1 MKKAV
6 FSYIVMFVT
15 MAALV
20 LWPKIFPIT
29 GDELGYAVIAYIVV
43 FPLVS
48 LAASFLSGL
57 SGVLYGLMCTFLAG
71 AGSLAMPLMVFGAT
85 GREYM
90 LIPVAAS
97 AFGLAVGLAA
107 ARAFERR
114 RADKSGK

>member
-1 MKKAV
+1 MKKAI
-6 FSYIVMFVT
+6 FSYILMFAA

-43 FPLVS
+43 FPLAA
-48 LAASFLSGL
+48 LIASFLSGL

-71 AGSLAMPLMVFGAT
+71 VGSIVMPLIVFGAT

-90 LIPVAAS
+90 LIPVVAS
-97 AFGLAVGLAA
+97 ALGLAAGLAVAHIH
-107 ARAFERR
+107 ERR
-114 RADKSGK
+114 RADKGGE